1 MYHFFV
7 EPGQVHD
14 NYVEILG
21 GDVNHMKNV
30 LRMKPGEEITI
41 SDGFGHEYSCN
52 VSELTEDSVRAE
64 ILERREVSVE
74 LPSRLVLFQCL
85 PKGDKM
91 ELIVE
96 LIDRVLHDPENEAN
110 IAAVRKDV
118 NALMADYPLF
128 AW

>member
-30 LRMKPGEEITI
+30 LRMKPGEEIII

-52 VSELTEDSVRAE
+52 VS
-64 ILERREVSVE
+64 
-74 LPSRLVLFQCL
+74 
-85 PKGDKM
+85 
-91 ELIVE
+91 
-96 LIDRVLHDPENEAN
+96 
-110 IAAVRKDV
+110 
-118 NALMADYPLF
+118 
-128 AW
+128 